1 MTQANPKKSI
11 NIIFYGIGGQGVLKA
26 SEACGMAALLEGHHV
41 KKTDVHGMSQRGGS
55 VESGLRFGQEVI
67 SPLIPKGEADF
78 IICLHPEE
86 YKSPHGLL
94 RDSGIDLM
102 PYTHKAHE
110 ILAENKIFVNSFL
123 LGVLSGYL
131 NISEKNW
138 VKALAQVF
146 GEKRQ
151 KENLTFF
158 KKGRQW
164 AKRL

>member
-1 MTQANPKKSI
+1 MTTDARNTT

-26 SEACGMAALLEGHHV
+26 SEACSVAALFQGFRV
-41 KKTDVHGMSQRGGS
+41 KKTEIHGMSQRGGS
-55 VESGLRFGQEVI
+55 VESSVRFGKVVI
-67 SPLIPKGEADF
+67 SPLISKGQADF

-86 YKSPHGLL
+86 YKNPQGLL
-94 RDSGIDLM
+94 RDGGMDLIA
-102 PYTHKAHE
+102 YTHKAYE
-110 ILAENKIFVNSFL
+110 VLADNKIFVNSFL

-131 NISEKNW
+131 EISEDNW
-138 VKALAQVF
+138 VKALKAVF

-158 KKGRQW
+158 KEGRTW